1 MKSWMLALA
10 IASVGAVQAE
20 VSSTPLAYQ
29 EADTKC
35 AGELFRDTT
44 ASSVRGGI
52 LVFHQWTGISD
63 HERAA
68 ARKLAG
74 QGFVV
79 LCADVYGEGIRPSS
93 PEACQA
99 EVAKYK
105 GNRPL
110 LRRRARAALD
120 ALRTSVQLGRLPV
133 VAIGYCF
140 GGTAALELARDGADL
155 QDVVTFHGGLSTT
168 MPAKA
173 GEVKAKILALHGADD
188 PYVPKEEV
196 DAFAAEMK
204 AAGAECRVVKYEGA
218 VHSFTIE
225 SAGNDP
231 SAGAAYNEKAAK
243 ASWNELEKVL
253 KRIGK

>member
-1 MKSWMLALA
+1 MKSWSLAVALA
-10 IASVGAVQAE
+10 WAAAAQAE
-20 VSSTPLAYQ
+20 VVSTPLVYPEGA
-29 EADTKC
+29 TKC
-35 AGELFRDTT
+35 AGELFRDGA

-63 HERAA
+63 HERGA
-68 ARKLAG
+68 ARKLAE

-79 LCADVYGEGIRPSS
+79 LCADVYGEGIRPSA
-93 PEACQA
+93 PQACQA

-105 GNRPL
+105 GDRPL

-120 ALRTSVQLGRLPV
+120 ALRTGAPLQGLPV

-155 QDVVTFHGGLSTT
+155 SDVVTFHGGLGTP

-173 GEVKAKILALHGADD
+173 GAVKAKILALHGADD

-196 DAFAAEMK
+196 AAFEAEMK
-204 AAGAECRVVKYEGA
+204 AAGADCRIVKYEGA

-225 SAGNDP
+225 GAGTDA

-243 ASWNELEKVL
+243 ASWAELEKVL
-253 KRIGK
+253 QRAVK